1 MYGVLDRHSGN
12 EDHSR
17 KDGLPTIAVVE
28 GPESYREHSPGDQEQ
43 DFQTEHAFKDGA
55 PACR

>member
-1 MYGVLDRHSGN
+1 MYGVLDRHRGN

-28 GPESYREHSPGDQEQ
+28 GPESYREHSPGDQEL
-43 DFQTEHAFKDGA
+43 DFQTLV
-55 PACR
+55 CRCWWLF